1 MTKEW
6 LLPIFVAPIILI
18 GLITLN
24 SAANFDLV
32 RQQLVSLSLGAAAAA
47 AVSLLGRQRIM
58 RLAAS
63 GYVLSLILLLL
74 TMFIGQEVNNA
85 RSWLKLGPLPRFQ
98 PSELAKIALLLAL
111 AGAMHNRPLNSFLNY
126 ARPLM
131 LLLAPLVLVYLEPD
145 LGSTLVLAAIGLGM
159 MLVRGIPWKLLVTA
173 TALVVVAVPTVVW
186 PRLAPYQQQRV
197 LTFLDPAADP
207 LGSGYQVLQAQIAIG
222 SGGMFGKGYRQGTQA
237 QLGFIPEQHNDF
249 IFPVLAEEG
258 GLLAALVVLVLYGLV
273 FWRLLSMAAECP
285 EDRDILLISG
295 ATIMFGF
302 QVLVNIGVAIGLAPV
317 TGITLPLMSY
327 GGTSLI
333 STLVVLATAWTTHR
347 DRFRP

>member
-1 MTKEW
+1 MTREW
-6 LLPIFVAPIILI
+6 LLPVFASVIIVI

-24 SAANFDLV
+24 SAGNPALV
-32 RQQLVSLSLGAAAAA
+32 RQQLVSLAIGAGAAV
-47 AVSLLGRQRIM
+47 AVALLGRQRLM
-58 RLAAS
+58 RLAAG
-63 GYVLSLILLLL
+63 GYVLSIILLLL
-74 TMFIGQEVNNA
+74 TMFIGQEANNA

-98 PSELAKIALLLAL
+98 PSEFAKIALLLSLGA
-111 AGAMHNRPLNSFLNY
+111 AMHNRPLNSILNY
-126 ARPLM
+126 LR
-131 LLLAPLVLVYLEPD
+131 PLVLMLVPLTLVFLEPD

-159 MLVRGIPWKLLVTA
+159 MLVRGVPWKLLA
-173 TALVVVAVPTVVW
+173 AAAALVVIAVPTVVW

-207 LGSGYQVLQAQIAIG
+207 LGSGYQILQAQIAIG
-222 SGGMFGKGYRQGTQA
+222 SGGMFGKGYRQGTQS

-258 GLLAALVVLVLYGLV
+258 GLLAALVVLVLYGLL

-285 EDRDILLISG
+285 EDRDILLVAG
-295 ATIMFGF
+295 ATIMVGF

-333 STLVVLATAWTTHR
+333 STVVVLAFAWTTHR
-347 DRFRP
+347 DRFKP